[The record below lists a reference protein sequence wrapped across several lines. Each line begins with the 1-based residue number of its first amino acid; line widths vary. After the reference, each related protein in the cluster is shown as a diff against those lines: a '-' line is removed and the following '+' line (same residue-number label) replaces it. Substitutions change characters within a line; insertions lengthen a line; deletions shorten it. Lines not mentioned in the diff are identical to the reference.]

1 MILTALSSVALIS
14 LGIITVSN
22 ADGLYPKGSAV
33 MQIDGKSYD
42 KLIAKS
48 GKTSV
53 SSTSTAIKVTTDFI

>member
-1 MILTALSSVALIS
+1 MIFTALSSIALIS
-14 LGIITVSN
+14 LGFITVSN

-53 SSTSTAIKVTTDFI
+53 SSTSTVIKVTTDFI